1 MSYAYLKTRV
11 KSSDFV
17 ISASKNS
24 TCELTKYTVVLFT
37 PNKPLKTNTLDSIS
51 RTVMK
56 TEVKSHYFERYK
68 HFSTFF
74 VYKIKE
80 FIYTASED
88 DGP

>member
-1 MSYAYLKTRV
+1 MSL
-11 KSSDFV
+11 
-17 ISASKNS
+17 
-24 TCELTKYTVVLFT
+24 VLFT
-37 PNKPLKTNTLDSIS
+37 PNTSLKKNKGNSIS

-56 TEVKSHYFERYK
+56 TEVKSDNFERYK

-88 DGP
+88 VALIFSYLQNFLI